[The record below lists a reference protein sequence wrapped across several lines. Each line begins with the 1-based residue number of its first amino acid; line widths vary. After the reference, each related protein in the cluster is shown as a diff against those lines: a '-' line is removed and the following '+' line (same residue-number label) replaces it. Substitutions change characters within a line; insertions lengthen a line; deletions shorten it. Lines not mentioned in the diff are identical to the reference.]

1 MHRANLVKLIVDKEA
16 DERPRKVNEVTRT
29 VVVRSEQLP
38 RRIFRIFVELEGMYR
53 NIVEQ
58 LVLYAVNNGITKFT
72 RLRAEK
78 YHELRSLY
86 PQLPSH
92 YAYTACQ
99 DAAERAHS
107 FLRLRKMGRARKPY
121 PEVRNVSIWLDD
133 HLWRA
138 EGLTSI
144 SLATHKGRVRVSF
157 ELNKH
162 YLRYVNR
169 GWRLATE
176 AKVKLDRR
184 ERRLILYLTF
194 KKEVSEY
201 KPKDYITVD
210 VNEDAEAVLID
221 GIVYLFE
228 TDLSRITL
236 GYYYRRKRVQE
247 RYDRVYGSG
256 SRPARKIFKGLSNN
270 EGALKREIRWKLAAL
285 IAREAAR
292 RQAAI
297 VLERLGKE
305 PAKGMIER
313 IKDSQLRHR
322 VFQAAFKGMQRA
334 IEEKAREY
342 GVPVIYVDPR
352 NTSKV
357 CPIHGAE
364 IVYGKDRHGVCSKGG
379 ETWHRD
385 VVACYNL
392 LLRALSGDGG
402 SAPSRVRAFVAV
414 DGGPVPLGPTAAHEP
429 TGIPRALWARWRS
442 LGTTNGRRAEA
453 WLVVDKVEVPR
464 DKRLKLYYA
473 LLDLLYDV
481 MGREVVRKLRDVRK
495 ADRKRRRTKALE
507 EDAVINTQHE

>member
-1 MHRANLVKLIVDKEA
+1 MYRANTAKLAVDKEA
-16 DERPRKVNEVTRT
+16 DERPREVNEVTRT

-72 RLRAEK
+72 RLKAEK
-78 YHELRSLY
+78 YRELRSLY
-86 PQLPSH
+86 LQPPSH
-92 YAYTACQ
+92 YIYTACQ

-107 FLRLRKMGRARKPY
+107 FLRMRKMGRARKPY

-144 SLATHKGRVRVSF
+144 SITTHKGRLRVSI
-157 ELNKH
+157 ELDKH
-162 YLRYVNR
+162 FLRYVNR
-169 GWRLATE
+169 GWRLSSE
-176 AKVKLDRR
+176 AKIKLDHR

-194 KKEVSEY
+194 RKEISEY
-201 KPKDYITVD
+201 RPKGYITVD

-221 GIVYLFE
+221 DVVYLFE

-247 RYDRVYGSG
+247 KYDRVYGPGNRPTRRVFKRLG
-256 SRPARKIFKGLSNN
+256 SN
-270 EGALKREIRWKLAAL
+270 ERLLKKEIRWKLATL
-285 IAREAAR
+285 IVREAAK

-305 PAKGMIER
+305 PAKNMIER
-313 IKDSQLRHR
+313 IKDPQLRHR
-322 VFQAAFKGMQRA
+322 VFQAAFKGIQKA

-352 NTSKV
+352 NTSRV

-364 IVYGKDRHGVCSKGG
+364 IIYGRNRHGVCSKGG

-385 VVACYNL
+385 VAACYNL
-392 LLRALSGDGG
+392 LRALGGDGG
-402 SAPSRVRAFVAV
+402 SAPSRVRALVPV

-429 TGIPRALWARWRS
+429 IRISRSLWARWKS
-442 LGTTNGRRAEA
+442 VGQTVKT
-453 WLVVDKVEVPR
+453 P
-464 DKRLKLYYA
+464 KRFY
-473 LLDLLYDV
+473 
-481 MGREVVRKLRDVRK
+481 
-495 ADRKRRRTKALE
+495 TS
-507 EDAVINTQHE
+507 IISPI

>member
-1 MHRANLVKLIVDKEA
+1 VYRVNAVKLAVDEGA
-16 DERPRKVNEVTRT
+16 DERPRGASEVTRT
-29 VVVRSEQLP
+29 VVVRSAPLP
-38 RRIFRIFVELEGMYR
+38 RRTFRALVELEGMYR
-53 NIVEQ
+53 NMVEQ
-58 LVLYAVNNGITKFT
+58 LVLYAVNNNVTKFT
-72 RLRAEK
+72 RLKAEK
-78 YHELRSLY
+78 YREVRSLY

-107 FLRLRKMGRARKPY
+107 FLRMKKMGRARKPY
-121 PEVRNVSIWLDD
+121 PEVRSVSIWLDD

-144 SLATHKGRVRVSF
+144 SLATHRGRLKVSV
-157 ELNKH
+157 ELNRH
-162 YLRYVNR
+162 FLRYVNR
-169 GWRLATE
+169 GWMLASE
-176 AKVKLDRR
+176 ARVKLDRR
-184 ERRLILYLTF
+184 ERRLVFYLTF
-194 KKEVSEY
+194 KKEVSKY

-247 RYDRVYGSG
+247 KYDRVYGPG
-256 SRPARKIFKGLSNN
+256 SRPARRVLRRLSSN
-270 EGALKREIRWKLAAL
+270 EKALKRDIRWKLAAL

-313 IKDSQLRHR
+313 IKDPQLRHR

-352 NTSKV
+352 NTSRT

-364 IVYGKDRHGVCSKGG
+364 IIYGRDRHGTCSKGG

-385 VVACYNL
+385 AVACYNL
-392 LLRALSGDGG
+392 LLRALGGDG
-402 SAPSRVRAFVAV
+402 ALPQ
-414 DGGPVPLGPTAAHEP
+414 AA
-429 TGIPRALWARWRS
+429 
-442 LGTTNGRRAEA
+442 
-453 WLVVDKVEVPR
+453 
-464 DKRLKLYYA
+464 
-473 LLDLLYDV
+473 
-481 MGREVVRKLRDVRK
+481 
-495 ADRKRRRTKALE
+495 
-507 EDAVINTQHE
+507 

>member
-1 MHRANLVKLIVDKEA
+1 
-16 DERPRKVNEVTRT
+16 
-29 VVVRSEQLP
+29 LP
-38 RRIFRIFVELEGMYR
+38 RRAFRIFVELEGMYR
-53 NIVEQ
+53 NLVEQ
-58 LVLYAVNNGITKFT
+58 LVLYAVNNNITKFT
-72 RLRAEK
+72 RLKAEK
-78 YHELRSLY
+78 YRELRSLY

-107 FLRLRKMGRARKPY
+107 FLRLKKMGRARKAY
-121 PEVRNVSIWLDD
+121 PEVRSVSIWLDD

-144 SLATHKGRVRVSF
+144 SMATHRGRVRVSI

-162 YLRYVNR
+162 FLRYVNR
-169 GWRLATE
+169 GWRFATE
-176 AKVKLDRR
+176 AKVKLDHR

-194 KKEVSEY
+194 KKEVNEY
-201 KPKDYITVD
+201 RPKAYVTVD

-221 GIVYLFE
+221 GIVYLLE
-228 TDLSRITL
+228 TNLSEVTL

-247 RYDRVYGSG
+247 KYERVYGPG
-256 SRPARKIFKGLSNN
+256 SRPARKIFKRLGNN
-270 EGALKREIRWKLAAL
+270 ERALKREIRWKLATL
-285 IAREAAR
+285 IVREAAK

-297 VLERLGKE
+297 VLERLGKG
-305 PAKGMIER
+305 PANHMIEH
-313 IKDSQLRHR
+313 IKNPQLRHR
-322 VFQAAFKGMQRA
+322 VYQVAFKGMQRA
-334 IEEKAREY
+334 IEEKAMEY

-392 LLRALSGDGG
+392 LLRALGGDGG
-402 SAPSRVRAFVAV
+402 DAPSRLRAFVAV

-429 TGIPRALWARWRS
+429 AGVPRALWARWRS
-442 LGTTNGRRAEA
+442 LGATT
-453 WLVVDKVEVPR
+453 DH
-464 DKRLKLYYA
+464 KLMR
-473 LLDLLYDV
+473 V
-481 MGREVVRKLRDVRK
+481 S
-495 ADRKRRRTKALE
+495 T
-507 EDAVINTQHE
+507 

>member
-1 MHRANLVKLIVDKEA
+1 MVNTAKLAVDEGA
-16 DERPRKVNEVTRT
+16 DERPREVNEVTRT
-29 VVVRSEQLP
+29 IVVRSEQLP
-38 RRIFRIFVELEGMYR
+38 RRTFRIFVELEGMYR
-53 NIVEQ
+53 NMVEL
-58 LVLYAVNNGITKFT
+58 LVLYAMNSGITKFT
-72 RLRAEK
+72 RLKAEK
-78 YHELRSLY
+78 YRELRFLY

-107 FLRLRKMGRARKPY
+107 FLRLKKMGRARKPY
-121 PEVRNVSIWLDD
+121 PEVRSVSIWLDD

-138 EGLTSI
+138 ESLTSI
-144 SLATHKGRVRVSF
+144 SLATHRGRVNVSI
-157 ELNKH
+157 ELDKH

-169 GWRLATE
+169 GWRLASE

-201 KPKDYITVD
+201 RPKAYVTVD

-221 GIVYLFE
+221 GVVYLFE

-236 GYYYRRKRVQE
+236 GYYYRRKSIQK
-247 RYDRVYGSG
+247 RYDKVYGPG
-256 SRPARKIFKGLSNN
+256 SRPERKIFRRLSNN
-270 EGALKREIRWKLAAL
+270 ERALKRDIRWKLAAL
-285 IAREAAR
+285 IVREAAR

-305 PAKGMIER
+305 PANNMIEH
-313 IKDSQLRHR
+313 IKDPQLRHR
-322 VFQAAFKGMQRA
+322 IYQAAFKGVQRA

-364 IVYGKDRHGVCSKGG
+364 IVYGRNRHGVCSKGG

-392 LLRALSGDGG
+392 LLRALGGDGG
-402 SAPSRVRAFVAV
+402 HAPSRQRALIPV

-429 TGIPRALWARWRS
+429 TGVPRSLWARWRS
-442 LGTTNGRRAEA
+442 LGTTNG
-453 WLVVDKVEVPR
+453 PR
-464 DKRLKLYYA
+464 
-473 LLDLLYDV
+473 
-481 MGREVVRKLRDVRK
+481 GGG
-495 ADRKRRRTKALE
+495 
-507 EDAVINTQHE
+507 

>member
-1 MHRANLVKLIVDKEA
+1 
-16 DERPRKVNEVTRT
+16 
-29 VVVRSEQLP
+29 LP
-38 RRIFRIFVELEGMYR
+38 RRAFRIFVELEGMYR
-53 NIVEQ
+53 NMVEQ
-58 LVLYAVNNGITKFT
+58 LVLYAVNNGVTKFT
-72 RLRAEK
+72 RLKAER
-78 YHELRSLY
+78 YREVRSLY

-107 FLRLRKMGRARKPY
+107 FLRMKKMGRARKPY
-121 PEVRNVSIWLDD
+121 PEVRSVSIWLDD

-138 EGLTSI
+138 EGLTLV
-144 SLATHKGRVRVSF
+144 SLAIHRGRVRVSV

-169 GWRLATE
+169 GWRLTSGAR
-176 AKVKLDRR
+176 VKLDHR
-184 ERRLILYLTF
+184 ERRLVLYLTF

-201 KPKDYITVD
+201 RPKGYTTVD

-221 GIVYLFE
+221 GVVYLFE

-236 GYYYRRKRVQE
+236 GYYYRRKSVHE
-247 RYDRVYGSG
+247 RYDKVYGPG
-256 SRPARKIFKGLSNN
+256 SRPARRIFKRLSNK
-270 EGALKREIRWKLAAL
+270 ERTLKKEIRWKLATL
-285 IAREAAR
+285 IVREAAK

-305 PAKGMIER
+305 PAKNMMER
-313 IKDSQLRHR
+313 IKDPQLRYR
-322 VFQAAFKGMQRA
+322 IFQAAFKGMQRA

-342 GVPVIYVDPR
+342 GVPVIYVDPK

-364 IVYGKDRHGVCSKGG
+364 IVYGRNRHGVCSRGG

-392 LLRALSGDGG
+392 LLRALGGDGG
-402 SAPSRVRAFVAV
+402 HAPSRVGPLITV

-429 TGIPRALWARWRS
+429 TGVPRALWARWRS
-442 LGTTNGRRAEA
+442 LGATSAH
-453 WLVVDKVEVPR
+453 
-464 DKRLKLYYA
+464 KLMRVSA
-473 LLDLLYDV
+473 
-481 MGREVVRKLRDVRK
+481 
-495 ADRKRRRTKALE
+495 
-507 EDAVINTQHE
+507 

>member
-1 MHRANLVKLIVDKEA
+1 MVEA
-16 DERPRKVNEVTRT
+16 VRT

-38 RRIFRIFVELEGMYR
+38 RRTFRIFVELEGMYR
-53 NIVEQ
+53 NVVEQ
-58 LVLYAVNNGITKFT
+58 LVLYAVNSGITKFT
-72 RLRAEK
+72 RLKAER
-78 YHELRSLY
+78 YRGVRSLY

-99 DAAERAHS
+99 DATERAHS
-107 FLRLRKMGRARKPY
+107 FLRLRRMGRARKAY
-121 PEVRNVSIWLDD
+121 PEVRGVSIWLDD
-133 HLWRA
+133 HLWRV

-144 SLATHKGRVRVSF
+144 SMATHRGRVRVSV

-162 YLRYVNR
+162 FLRYVNR

-184 ERRLILYLTF
+184 DRRLVLYLTF

-201 KPKDYITVD
+201 RPKGYITVD
-210 VNEDAEAVLID
+210 VNENAEAVLID
-221 GIVYLFE
+221 GIVYLLE

-236 GYYYRRKRVQE
+236 GYYYRKKRVQE
-247 RYDRVYGSG
+247 RYDRVYGPG
-256 SRPARKIFKGLSNN
+256 SRPERKIFKSLRGN
-270 EGALKREIRWKLAAL
+270 ERALKREIRQKLAAL
-285 IAREAAR
+285 IVREAAR

-313 IKDSQLRHR
+313 IKDPQLRHR

-352 NTSKV
+352 NTSRV

-364 IVYGKDRHGVCSKGG
+364 IVYGKDRHGVCSRGG

-392 LLRALSGDGG
+392 LLRALGGDGG
-402 SAPSRVRAFVAV
+402 YAPSRLRAFVAV

-429 TGIPRALWARWRS
+429 IRISRSLWARWRS
-442 LGTTNGRRAEA
+442 LGAINKHEQIR
-453 WLVVDKVEVPR
+453 
-464 DKRLKLYYA
+464 
-473 LLDLLYDV
+473 
-481 MGREVVRKLRDVRK
+481 
-495 ADRKRRRTKALE
+495 
-507 EDAVINTQHE
+507 INT

>member
-1 MHRANLVKLIVDKEA
+1 LRGTS
-16 DERPRKVNEVTRT
+16 EVTRT
-29 VVVRSEQLP
+29 VIVRSVPLP
-38 RRIFRIFVELEGMYR
+38 RRTFRIFVELEGMYR

-58 LVLYAVNNGITKFT
+58 LVLYAVNNNITKFT
-72 RLRAEK
+72 RLKAEK
-78 YHELRSLY
+78 YREVRSLY

-107 FLRLRKMGRARKPY
+107 FLRMRKIGRARKAY
-121 PEVRNVSIWLDD
+121 PEVRSVSIWLDD

-144 SLATHKGRVRVSF
+144 SLATHRGRVNVSI

-162 YLRYVNR
+162 FLRYVNR
-169 GWRLATE
+169 GWRLASE

-184 ERRLILYLTF
+184 ERRLVFYLTF

-201 KPKDYITVD
+201 RPKAYITVD
-210 VNEDAEAVLID
+210 VNENAEAVLID
-221 GIVYLFE
+221 GVVYLFE
-228 TDLSRITL
+228 TDLSRVTL

-247 RYDRVYGSG
+247 KYDRAYGPG
-256 SRPARKIFKGLSNN
+256 SRPVRRVLRRLGNN
-270 EGALKREIRWKLAAL
+270 EKALKKGVRWKLAAL
-285 IAREAAR
+285 IVREAAR

-305 PAKGMIER
+305 PANHMIKR
-313 IKDSQLRHR
+313 IKDHQLRHR
-322 VFQAAFKGMQRA
+322 VYQAAFKGVQRA

-352 NTSKV
+352 NTSKI
-357 CPIHGAE
+357 CPIHGTE
-364 IVYGKDRHGVCSKGG
+364 IIYGRNRHGVCSKGG

-392 LLRALSGDGG
+392 LLRALGGDGG
-402 SAPSRVRAFVAV
+402 YAPSRLRAFVAV

-429 TGIPRALWARWRS
+429 AGVPRALWARWRS
-442 LGTTNGRRAEA
+442 LGATSDHK
-453 WLVVDKVEVPR
+453 LVRVS
-464 DKRLKLYYA
+464 
-473 LLDLLYDV
+473 
-481 MGREVVRKLRDVRK
+481 
-495 ADRKRRRTKALE
+495 T
-507 EDAVINTQHE
+507 

>member
-1 MHRANLVKLIVDKEA
+1 MKSTS
-16 DERPRKVNEVTRT
+16 EVTRT
-29 VVVRSEQLP
+29 VIVRSAPLP
-38 RRIFRIFVELEGMYR
+38 RRTFRALVELEGMYR
-53 NIVEQ
+53 NMVEQ

-72 RLRAEK
+72 RLKAEK
-78 YHELRSLY
+78 YREVRSLY
-86 PQLPSH
+86 SQLPSH

-107 FLRLRKMGRARKPY
+107 FLRLRKMGKARKAY
-121 PEVRNVSIWLDD
+121 PEVRGVSIWLDD

-144 SLATHKGRVRVSF
+144 SMATHRGRVRVSV

-169 GWRLATE
+169 GWRLASE
-176 AKVKLDRR
+176 ARVKLDHK
-184 ERRLILYLTF
+184 ERRLVFYLTF

-201 KPKDYITVD
+201 RPKGYITVD

-228 TDLSRITL
+228 TNLSKVTL

-247 RYDRVYGSG
+247 RYDRVYGPG
-256 SRPARKIFKGLSNN
+256 SRPARRVFRRLSNN
-270 EGALKREIRWKLAAL
+270 ERLLKREVRWKLATL
-285 IAREAAR
+285 IVREAAR

-305 PAKGMIER
+305 PASHMIER
-313 IKDSQLRHR
+313 IKNPQLRHR
-322 VFQAAFKGMQRA
+322 VFQAAFKGVQRA

-342 GVPVIYVDPR
+342 GVPVVYVDPR
-352 NTSKV
+352 NTSRV

-364 IVYGKDRHGVCSKGG
+364 IVYGRNRHGVCSKGG

-392 LLRALSGDGG
+392 LLRALGGDGG
-402 SAPSRVRAFVAV
+402 HAPSRLRVVVAV
-414 DGGPVPLGPTAAHEP
+414 DGGPVPLGPTAAHELTP
-429 TGIPRALWARWRS
+429 IARGAWARWRS
-442 LGTTNGRRAEA
+442 LGATSEH
-453 WLVVDKVEVPR
+453 
-464 DKRLKLYYA
+464 KLMRMSA
-473 LLDLLYDV
+473 
-481 MGREVVRKLRDVRK
+481 
-495 ADRKRRRTKALE
+495 
-507 EDAVINTQHE
+507 

>member
-1 MHRANLVKLIVDKEA
+1 VAEA
-16 DERPRKVNEVTRT
+16 VRT

-38 RRIFRIFVELEGMYR
+38 RRAFKVFVELEGMYR
-53 NIVEQ
+53 NLVEQ

-72 RLRAEK
+72 RLKAER
-78 YHELRSLY
+78 YHEVRSLY

-92 YAYTACQ
+92 YVYTACQ

-107 FLRLRKMGRARKPY
+107 FLRLRRMGRARKPY
-121 PEVRNVSIWLDD
+121 PEVRGVSIWLDD

-144 SLATHKGRVRVSF
+144 SMTTHRGRVRVSV

-162 YLRYVNR
+162 FLRYVNR
-169 GWRLATE
+169 GWRLASE

-184 ERRLILYLTF
+184 DRRLVFYLTF

-201 KPKDYITVD
+201 RPKGYITVD

-221 GIVYLFE
+221 GLVYLLE
-228 TDLSRITL
+228 TDLSRVTL

-247 RYDRVYGSG
+247 RYDRVYGLG
-256 SRPARKIFKGLSNN
+256 SRPERKIFKRLSNN
-270 EGALKREIRWKLAAL
+270 EGALKKEIRWKLAAL

-305 PAKGMIER
+305 PANHMIEH
-313 IKDSQLRHR
+313 IKDPQLRHR

-342 GVPVIYVDPR
+342 GVPVIYIDPR
-352 NTSKV
+352 NTSRT

-364 IVYGKDRHGVCSKGG
+364 IIYGRDRHGTCSKGG

-402 SAPSRVRAFVAV
+402 HAPSRMRALVTV

-429 TGIPRALWARWRS
+429 AGVPRALWARWRS
-442 LGTTNGRRAEA
+442 LGATSDHK
-453 WLVVDKVEVPR
+453 LVRVS
-464 DKRLKLYYA
+464 
-473 LLDLLYDV
+473 
-481 MGREVVRKLRDVRK
+481 
-495 ADRKRRRTKALE
+495 T
-507 EDAVINTQHE
+507 

>member
-1 MHRANLVKLIVDKEA
+1 VAEA
-16 DERPRKVNEVTRT
+16 VRT
-29 VVVRSEQLP
+29 VVVRSAPLP
-38 RRIFRIFVELEGMYR
+38 RRAFKVFVELEGMYR
-53 NIVEQ
+53 NLVEQ

-72 RLRAEK
+72 RLKAEK
-78 YHELRSLY
+78 YREVRSLY

-107 FLRLRKMGRARKPY
+107 FLRLRKMGKARKAY
-121 PEVRNVSIWLDD
+121 PEVRGVSIWLDD

-138 EGLTSI
+138 RGLTSI
-144 SLATHKGRVRVSF
+144 SMTTHRGRVNVSI

-162 YLRYVNR
+162 FLRYVNR
-169 GWRLATE
+169 GWRLASE

-184 ERRLILYLTF
+184 ERRLIFYLTF
-194 KKEVSEY
+194 RKEVSEY
-201 KPKDYITVD
+201 RPKGYITVD
-210 VNEDAEAVLID
+210 VNEDAEAVFID
-221 GIVYLFE
+221 GLVYLFE
-228 TDLSRITL
+228 TNLSRVTL

-247 RYDRVYGSG
+247 RYNRVYGPG
-256 SRPARKIFKGLSNN
+256 SRPERKIFKRLSNN
-270 EGALKREIRWKLAAL
+270 EGALKKEIRWKLAAL

-313 IKDSQLRHR
+313 IKDPQLRHR
-322 VFQAAFKGMQRA
+322 VYQAAFKGVQRA

-352 NTSKV
+352 NTSRV

-364 IVYGKDRHGVCSKGG
+364 IIYGRDRHGTCSKGG

-392 LLRALSGDGG
+392 LLRALGGDGG
-402 SAPSRVRAFVAV
+402 PAPSRQRALVTV

-429 TGIPRALWARWRS
+429 AGVPRALWARWRS
-442 LGTTNGRRAEA
+442 LGATT
-453 WLVVDKVEVPR
+453 DH
-464 DKRLKLYYA
+464 KL
-473 LLDLLYDV
+473 
-481 MGREVVRKLRDVRK
+481 MRMS
-495 ADRKRRRTKALE
+495 T
-507 EDAVINTQHE
+507 